1 MPVLRNRA
9 IFFSALLGLT
19 IFCVGIGPHAI
30 RAQELLQDKVTTVKA
45 RVLSVEDKGL
55 KEFVGLDK
63 TTIPVQTITATIIE
77 GERTGE
83 TVSFDNDYIQLKKGD
98 RFFLEITTR
107 ADDNTVHYFVADPD
121 RLPLLGFFAVLF
133 VLLVI
138 FIGGKQG
145 VRGLAALIGSFILI
159 LYVLIPGILH
169 GYSPILVAI
178 GVASLIIVVGSYV
191 THGFNRTT
199 SCAVAGMIV
208 TVIVTGIFAYIAV
221 HMARFSGYGSEE
233 AVYLNM
239 NARGQI
245 DMVGLLLGGIMI
257 GLLGLLYD
265 AAISQAITVEELHHI
280 APHVERKTIFKR
292 SMRVG
297 REHIGA
303 LVDTLAIAYVG
314 ASLPLLLL
322 FSQNPGHLMLTLNQ
336 EIFSAEIIRILIG
349 SIGLVLAVPITTALA
364 TMILV
369 RGRKGDSDKK
379 KEEYE
384 ALEKYSHHH

>member
-1 MPVLRNRA
+1 VQRNRA
-9 IFFSALLGLT
+9 IFLSVFFGLLV
-19 IFCVGIGPHAI
+19 FCASVVPHTVH
-30 RAQELLQDKVTTVKA
+30 AQELLQDQITTVKA
-45 RVLSVEDKGL
+45 RVDSVETKDP
-55 KEFVGLDK
+55 KELVGFDR
-63 TTIPVQTITATIIE
+63 TTPFQTITATILK
-77 GERTGE
+77 GERAGE
-83 TVSFDNDYIQLKKGD
+83 TVSFDNDYVQLEKGD

-107 ADDNTVHYFVADPD
+107 ADDKTVHYFVGDPD
-121 RLPLLGFFAVLF
+121 RLPLLGFFAILF
-133 VLLVI
+133 VLLVV

-145 VRGLAALIGSFILI
+145 VRGLVSLIGSFVLI

-178 GVASLIIVVGSYV
+178 GVSSLIIVVGSYV

-199 SCAVAGMIV
+199 SCAVAGMIA
-208 TVIVTGIFAYIAV
+208 TVIVTGILAYVAV

-239 NARGQI
+239 NAKGQI

-322 FSQNPGHLMLTLNQ
+322 FSQNPGHLMLTLNR

-349 SIGLVLAVPITTALA
+349 SIGLVLAVPITTALS
-364 TMILV
+364 TIILV
-369 RGRKGDSDKK
+369 KGEKGDPDKK
-379 KEEYE
+379 NEGYK
-384 ALEKYSHHH
+384 ALEQYSHHH